1 MQSTETSSTLPI
13 TPNRMGPPLNKCRE
27 KSKGIKLVSITME
40 GQNEGA
46 DTKKL
51 VGMFLLGF
59 AIVDFGGSWVGFDLW
74 GTIGIPLPGFLWSYS
89 AIIEG
94 GIAGL
99 LLGWFDGDDDQALNE
114 EE

>member
-1 MQSTETSSTLPI
+1 
-13 TPNRMGPPLNKCRE
+13 
-27 KSKGIKLVSITME
+27 ME

-99 LLGWFDGDDDQALNE
+99 YWVGLMEMMTKPSTKKSDLCLGPSDYYL
-114 EE
+114 

>member
-1 MQSTETSSTLPI
+1 
-13 TPNRMGPPLNKCRE
+13 
-27 KSKGIKLVSITME
+27 ME
-40 GQNEGA
+40 GQNEGT

-74 GTIGIPLPGFLWSYS
+74 GTIGIPLPDFLWTYS
-89 AIIEG
+89 AIIEF